1 MRVKVVRTPG
11 EIRDSIGH
19 KVIVRKDWVG
29 TVERELDDEEI
40 SAAGYHP
47 GRQEKFYAIKFDD
60 WAQEIVLPATHVVV
74 VSDPPPD
81 AEG

>member
-19 KVIVRKDWVG
+19 RVIVRKDWLG
-29 TVERELDDEEI
+29 TVVRELADDEVA
-40 SAAGYHP
+40 AAGYHP

-60 WAQEIVLPATHVVV
+60 WAQEVVLPATHVVV
-74 VSDPPPD
+74 VSASEPQD
-81 AEG
+81 